1 MLFDRRRFSLA
12 KPKALN
18 AQERLALAERNF
30 ENWYDSAG
38 KFWRGSRDYGARQ
51 WLKEAA
57 FLLHQAT
64 ERYYHAAILVFTGYK
79 QRTHDIELL
88 GVQAGEQH
96 ALMVDLL
103 PKAEPDDKHLFDL
116 LKKAYIDARYSMSYR
131 ITADELAELQK
142 RVLLLADRVRAACLE
157 KIATFC
163 GADAMRKDLPEPPT
177 LSEPVLQNLP
187 PPPTDPQEFGK
198 WAQSLS
204 ELAEQRAELRWQE
217 GHRAGEEKGRAE
229 GIQVGEEKGRTA
241 GLQEGQEKGIQVGE
255 ARGEAKALLVV
266 LRSRGFDIPKE
277 IEHRIAECTD
287 PVLLVSWLSRAAT
300 IADVSELLAG

>member
-1 MLFDRRRFSLA
+1 VNDLAVWGELERKVREIIGDTSLTMIVHDIKFMNREIRIGQYFFGDIANEGVMLFDRRRFSLA

-30 ENWYDSAG
+30 ENLVRQCG

-51 WLKEAA
+51 WLKESA

-103 PKAEPDDKHLFDL
+103 PKTDPDDKHLFDL

-131 ITADELAELQK
+131 ITAEELAELQK
-142 RVLLLADRVRAACLE
+142 RVLVLADRVRAACLE

-163 GADAMRKDLPEPPT
+163 GAEAMRKDLPVPPT
-177 LSEPVLQNLP
+177 LSEPILQDLP
-187 PPPTDPQEFGK
+187 APPTDPQEFGK

-217 GHRAGEEKGRAE
+217 GWGFPLRARA
-229 GIQVGEEKGRTA
+229 
-241 GLQEGQEKGIQVGE
+241 
-255 ARGEAKALLVV
+255 
-266 LRSRGFDIPKE
+266 P
-277 IEHRIAECTD
+277 
-287 PVLLVSWLSRAAT
+287 SWSASAPDSL
-300 IADVSELLAG
+300 AD